1 MAIMMPKILPIVI
14 LMDNPKVITKIP
26 RFRTSGE
33 SIPKVCPKFKNVPG
47 NRLPIKPPITIPA
60 KIIRKQAQLF
70 FPFMKTSVFFC
81 SYVNIKKIF

>member
-26 RFRTSGE
+26 RFRMSGE

-47 NRLPIKPPITIPA
+47 NRLL
-60 KIIRKQAQLF
+60 R
-70 FPFMKTSVFFC
+70 
-81 SYVNIKKIF
+81 